1 MLLKMTSEKLSNKTI
16 DHLEESFKLLKESVV
31 KDYYFFKMNLQPN
44 IRKNINRATIDFLCE
59 LIDKEHLYI
68 EELQKKYNKV
78 ILNKKKENFL
88 NKKDTSS
95 NLDLSIF
102 LTKNN
107 LNESNSQLENSNK
120 YNSQLNNINPTS
132 KKILIKKN
140 LLSSSLTIDS
150 NNNKNNISKFNSDSK
165 NDNEK
170 GKKKKSKSINVY
182 KFNEIQKYINYESIY
197 LDTLN
202 SNQILQKSP
211 FSTIYL
217 FNKSNNNKINGL
229 KKITTKKK
237 Y

>member
-16 DHLEESFKLLKESVV
+16 DHLEESLKLLKESVV

-78 ILNKKKENFL
+78 LSNKKKENFP

-120 YNSQLNNINPTS
+120 YNSQLNNINPIS

-150 NNNKNNISKFNSDSK
+150 NNNKNNISKFNSDLK
-165 NDNEK
+165 NENEK
-170 GKKKKSKSINVY
+170 GKKKN
-182 KFNEIQKYINYESIY
+182 
-197 LDTLN
+197 LN
-202 SNQILQKSP
+202 Q
-211 FSTIYL
+211 
-217 FNKSNNNKINGL
+217 
-229 KKITTKKK
+229 
-237 Y
+237 

>member
-16 DHLEESFKLLKESVV
+16 DHLEESLKLLKESVV

-78 ILNKKKENFL
+78 LSNKKKENFP

-120 YNSQLNNINPTS
+120 YNSQLNNINPIS

-150 NNNKNNISKFNSDSK
+150 NNNKNNISKFNSDLK
-165 NDNEK
+165 NENEK